1 MDFKH
6 AFLVLHSKQ
15 ADFFV
20 HLKTEFTANLKTTWY
35 KRQLSKDTISIKI
48 NMKYYRYYVLVFICM
63 FYI

>member
-20 HLKTEFTANLKTTWY
+20 HLKTETAAK
-35 KRQLSKDTISIKI
+35 KQLGI
-48 NMKYYRYYVLVFICM
+48 NDS
-63 FYI
+63 